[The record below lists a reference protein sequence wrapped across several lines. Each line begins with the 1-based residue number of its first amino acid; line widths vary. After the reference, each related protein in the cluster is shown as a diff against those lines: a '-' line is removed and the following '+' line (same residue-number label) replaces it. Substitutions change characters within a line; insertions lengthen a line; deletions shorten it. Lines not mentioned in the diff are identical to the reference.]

1 MKSFYDHTLN
11 DEVFKII
18 LSTCRSA
25 TLEGLNDP
33 ERFRQRSRTIAS
45 NIYDMTPIPSG
56 KISVGCI
63 LAMRAGNQKII
74 TKEHF
79 HGRQE
84 GGDQILSY
92 VKQQLEHE
100 ELPATEKIIELVN
113 KHRQVHFTSAAEN
126 NKLG

>member
-33 ERFRQRSRTIAS
+33 ERFRQRSRTIGS

-63 LAMRAGNQKII
+63 RAKQK
-74 TKEHF
+74 TNEHF

-84 GGDQILSY
+84 GGDQILEY
-92 VKQQLEHE
+92 ARRQLEQRK
-100 ELPATEKIIELVN
+100 KIDPDAVKVIVD
-113 KHRQVHFTSAAEN
+113 KHRQVHFTSA
-126 NKLG
+126 